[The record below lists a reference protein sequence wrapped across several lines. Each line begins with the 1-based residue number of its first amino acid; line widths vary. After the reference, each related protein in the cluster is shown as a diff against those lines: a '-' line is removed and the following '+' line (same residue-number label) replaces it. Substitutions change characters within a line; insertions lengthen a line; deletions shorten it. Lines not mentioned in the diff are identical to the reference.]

1 MSFSKAF
8 PVNYVVGTGV
18 DYGSINNSPDS
29 FNVTL
34 FSNDKHVERVT
45 TESSVRARFRTNM
58 ITPFNFKGPWQ
69 VRLQELSVCNKQS
82 MLIDVEIE
90 NKSLQRII
98 WKDSLPRRVYENM
111 WDVYEETVHHLKN
124 VILEGPDLSKEV
136 VYMILYAHT
145 WVICMDGFTLGK
157 MAAGKKTVLDLWE
170 HLMKRSNEVDGL
182 PTKVYKLASNFIP
195 PKKSG
200 ASQWPSYGTWLY
212 GKNVFQKT
220 IWKRHSTHTGLRQTA
235 LPNKHEF
242 TFFPDRDQG
251 EDFAI
256 ICSKR
261 LIDALRIEQIQG
273 LGCVPVEGE
282 DDNFALFVDKS
293 PAGSFQIVEAS
304 HSIKSSPVMRPI
316 ASNKFQVIHDH
327 VIKLKDERGKEIES
341 FQGTWSLQTD
351 AMSMRYLLDPTVLH
365 PHKLD
370 LFNIRIDELHVLEK
384 EFSSGHHPQSKE
396 SQFKPLTL
404 EMHDLQTEDNI
415 LRQ

>member
-111 WDVYEETVHHLKN
+111 WDVYEEAVHHFKN
-124 VILEGPDLSKEV
+124 VIFELPDLSKEV
-136 VYMILYAHT
+136 VYLTMYGGIYI
-145 WVICMDGFTLGK
+145 VCIEGFILGK
-157 MAAGKKTVLDLWE
+157 MQDGKNTVLDLWE

-182 PTKVYKLASNFIP
+182 PIKVYTLSSDFIP

-200 ASQWPSYGTWLY
+200 ATQWPSNLTVAWWGYLY
-212 GKNVFQKT
+212 
-220 IWKRHSTHTGLRQTA
+220 R
-235 LPNKHEF
+235 
-242 TFFPDRDQG
+242 
-251 EDFAI
+251 
-256 ICSKR
+256 
-261 LIDALRIEQIQG
+261 
-273 LGCVPVEGE
+273 
-282 DDNFALFVDKS
+282 
-293 PAGSFQIVEAS
+293 
-304 HSIKSSPVMRPI
+304 
-316 ASNKFQVIHDH
+316 
-327 VIKLKDERGKEIES
+327 
-341 FQGTWSLQTD
+341 
-351 AMSMRYLLDPTVLH
+351 
-365 PHKLD
+365 
-370 LFNIRIDELHVLEK
+370 
-384 EFSSGHHPQSKE
+384 
-396 SQFKPLTL
+396 
-404 EMHDLQTEDNI
+404 
-415 LRQ
+415 

>member
-18 DYGSINNSPDS
+18 DYGSINNSPDA

-90 NKSLQRII
+90 NKSLQRIV

-111 WDVYEETVHHLKN
+111 WDVYEETVHHLTN
-124 VILEGPDLSKEV
+124 VMLELPDLSNELVYLTMYGGIYV
-136 VYMILYAHT
+136 V
-145 WVICMDGFTLGK
+145 CMDGFTLGK
-157 MAAGKKTVLDLWE
+157 MDDGKNMVLDLWE
-170 HLMKRSNEVDGL
+170 HLMKRSNEVVAL
-182 PTKVYKLASNFIP
+182 PIKVYTTSSKFIA

-200 ASQWPSYGTWLY
+200 ATQWPSNLTWLHGGDIY
-212 GKNVFQKT
+212 IGKWN
-220 IWKRHSTHTGLRQTA
+220 RHPTHTGLRQTA
-235 LPNKHEF
+235 LPNRHEF

-273 LGCVPVEGE
+273 LGCVPVEG
-282 DDNFALFVDKS
+282 DYDHFAMFVDKS
-293 PAGSFQIVEAS
+293 PAGSFQIAEAS
-304 HSIKSSPVMRPI
+304 HSIKVSPVMRAIP
-316 ASNKFQVIHDH
+316 SNKFKVRDHH
-327 VIKLKDERGKEIES
+327 VIKLKDERRKEIES

-351 AMSMRYLLDPTVLH
+351 AISMRYLLDPTVLH

-384 EFSSGHHPQSKE
+384 EFSSGRYPDAKE
-396 SQFKPLTL
+396 IRFKPLTL
-404 EMHDLQTEDNI
+404 EIHDLQTEDNI